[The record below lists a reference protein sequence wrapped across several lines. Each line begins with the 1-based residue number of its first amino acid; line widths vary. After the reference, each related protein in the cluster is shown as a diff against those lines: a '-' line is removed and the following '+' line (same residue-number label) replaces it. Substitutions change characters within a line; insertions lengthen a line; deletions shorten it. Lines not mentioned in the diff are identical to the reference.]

1 MHVLDHIVSCV
12 DGRIRLR
19 HPALKD
25 ASLANMVTSTVTG
38 VDGINSVEVNPRLG
52 SLLIYYDPQK
62 LDRPQLLALA
72 EQGMAFLPDV
82 PEEEKW
88 GNGVKPSR
96 HTQEKRFGQ
105 NLYARLT
112 SREINRMADRFMLGS
127 LLFSLTGAI
136 LGRSSLHVIAGS
148 LFTVAGI
155 QHIIAHRKAL

>member
-1 MHVLDHIVSCV
+1 MAVLDHIVSYV

-25 ASLANMVTSTVTG
+25 ASLATMVTSVVTG
-38 VDGINSVEVNPRLG
+38 VDGINSAEVNPRLG

-62 LDRPQLLALA
+62 LDRSQLLTLA
-72 EQGMAFLPDV
+72 EQGLAFLPDV
-82 PEEEKW
+82 PEKEKR
-88 GNGVKPSR
+88 GHSVPPSR
-96 HTQEKRFGQ
+96 PAQEKCFGQ
-105 NLYARLT
+105 TLYARLT

-127 LLFSLTGAI
+127 LLFSLTGAA
-136 LGRSSLHVIAGS
+136 LGRSSLHVIAGG